1 VQIKGGQSQ
10 GRDKTCSC
18 LNFYDYLKMVIQ
30 FFWVEATKYEAS
42 FFFIQKHEQEN

>member
-18 LNFYDYLKMVIQ
+18 LNFYDDLKMVIQ
-30 FFWVEATKYEAS
+30 FFWVEATKYDAS
-42 FFFIQKHEQEN
+42 FFFMQKREQEN